1 MRTPIAN
8 PWRASATRTAKSLA
22 VIALAI
28 ASSALPAAV
37 AASAAPAGAS
47 GTQSCVAT
55 PIALGGT
62 VVTGAASQV
71 FQVAQSTPAWSA
83 IAVRAVPGADYDLEL
98 YSGFD
103 GSTCAVSGPLGTSG
117 ASGARVDL
125 IAGDFHH
132 LAPATVFPRAVRFSG
147 SPSASVTWSQS
158 QGALLSGSPA
168 ITRLMAA
175 SDLLEIWEVDLDA
188 GVNYAFQFDR
198 SGADLRLLLFGSP
211 MVGSYW
217 GGRNR
222 ALLEVTGC
230 TTYTPL
236 VSGTYALIVV
246 NDNGAAG
253 GYRLGVSDNGCACPP
268 ALGSGPTAVAAP
280 GAYRLDMSTRSQ
292 WFVASVRGAPG
303 SDWNLSVGTDAVSGA
318 NCVGGVIAESGET
331 GGVDLVAGDLANLS
345 QPPGVYYAALT
356 RASGGNGAVG
366 ELDGTATPLP
376 VGSTI
381 SDVMGSGVVE
391 LYVADLTAGASY
403 QLAFTRAGAGDTHAL
418 LFANPNGAP
427 TFLSRAQRALEIPP
441 GGVAQYTAPM
451 TGHYALVIVNDNGQ
465 SGSYTLSLIACAA
478 PPALNA
484 NQMTSTGGGG
494 EWYVQ
499 PYPGAAF
506 TAAGMRSEN
515 GSVTLTS
522 FPGGPGACPGAPQKT
537 TMDVNG
543 HTALLIGTAGAVGPQ
558 LDPEP
563 GVGATDAVIEADD
576 GRCRLRVNG
585 CAVTGDATHVM
596 RLYTL
601 HLEAGGI
608 YQLTLAVTG
617 QATFRMALFDPLAQP
632 GVALDRFAAVSESPS
647 NIAYP
652 SEVSRDFAL
661 VVVNDN
667 GQPGTY
673 TLQFKGCTTP
683 IPVPA
688 DTAYPIVV
696 PEAAKS
702 FLEVQPDAPGWGA
715 VAVRGAGWTTTM
727 FASATG
733 GVTGDC
739 YGTPLAAAVTDGHR
753 VELLA
758 GRFGGDALPVQPW
771 FPMATRTAC
780 GAMPADSIEWAAPS
794 SLPMA
799 SWVEPFRSG
808 SNLVDAWTA
817 SLDGGRAYGIVFE
830 HPDSVAYK
838 LLLFS
843 PKTKPGMQWLA
854 RGDATVE
861 TGRSV
866 DLQVPGNDAGQPWGL
881 VVVNDNGEP
890 GTYLL
895 GIYLGGAAVGGPNRP
910 PRTELRG
917 MYPNP
922 VRDRLRLEYA
932 LSTRAQ
938 VRIELMDL
946 AGRRVAVLDDGTREA
961 GVWNLQWR
969 PGAAGAGLHPG
980 LYLMRFTVDG
990 RTLER
995 RKVTILN

>member
-1 MRTPIAN
+1 MRTPIETAWLASAARTATVIAVIVIAGSAR
-8 PWRASATRTAKSLA
+8 PATAAAVPASATA
-22 VIALAI
+22 
-28 ASSALPAAV
+28 
-37 AASAAPAGAS
+37 
-47 GTQSCVAT
+47 TQSCVAT
-55 PIALGGT
+55 TIALGGT
-62 VVTGAASQV
+62 LVTGAATPV
-71 FQVAQSTPAWSA
+71 FQVTQSAAAWSA

-103 GSTCAVSGPLGTSG
+103 GATCAVSGPLGTSG
-117 ASGARVDL
+117 VSGPRVDL

-132 LAPATVFPRAVRFSG
+132 LAPATVFPRAVRFTG
-147 SPSASVTWSQS
+147 SPSASVAWSQS

-168 ITRLMAA
+168 ITRPMAA
-175 SDLLEIWEVDLDA
+175 STLLEVWEVDLVA
-188 GVNYAFQFDR
+188 GVNYSFQFDR

-217 GGRNR
+217 GGRTR
-222 ALLEVTGC
+222 ALFEVTGC

-246 NDNGAAG
+246 NDDGATG
-253 GYRLGVSDNGCACPP
+253 GYRLGVSDNGCGCPP

-280 GAYRLDMSTRSQ
+280 GAFRLDMSTRSQ
-292 WFVASVRGAPG
+292 WFVASVRGLAG
-303 SDWNLSVGTDAVSGA
+303 TDWNLSVGTDAVSGA
-318 NCVGGVIAESGET
+318 NCVGGVLAESGET

-356 RASGGNGAVG
+356 RASGGGGAVG
-366 ELDGTATPLP
+366 ELDGTAIPLA

-391 LYVADLTAGASY
+391 LYVADLVAGTSY
-403 QLAFTRAGAGDTHAL
+403 QLAFTHAGASDTHAL
-418 LFANPNGAP
+418 LFANPDGAP
-427 TFLSRAQRALEIPP
+427 TFLSRAQRTLEIPA

-451 TGHYALVIVNDNGQ
+451 TGRYALAVVNDNGQ
-465 SGSYTLSLIACAA
+465 GGSYTLSLTACVA
-478 PPALNA
+478 PPALTA
-484 NQMTSTGGGG
+484 NQMTSAGGGD
-494 EWYVQ
+494 WYVQ
-499 PYPGAAF
+499 PYAGAAF
-506 TAAGMRSEN
+506 AAVAMRSQN
-515 GSVTLTS
+515 GSVKLTS
-522 FPGGPGACPGAPQKT
+522 YPGGPGGCPGAPQKT
-537 TMDVNG
+537 TTDVSG
-543 HTALLIGTAGAVGPQ
+543 HAAMLIGTAGAVGPQ

-563 GVGATDAVIEADD
+563 GVGATAVIEADD
-576 GRCRLRVNG
+576 GRCRLPLNG
-585 CAVTGDATHVM
+585 CAVGGDETHVM
-596 RLYTL
+596 RLYTI
-601 HLEAGGI
+601 HFEAGGS
-608 YQLTLAVTG
+608 YQLSLAVTG
-617 QATFRMALFDPLAQP
+617 SATFRMALFDPLAQP
-632 GVALDRFAAVSESPS
+632 GVALDRFAALSESPS
-647 NIAYP
+647 SIAYP
-652 SEVSRDFAL
+652 SDVTRDFAL

-667 GQPGTY
+667 GAPGTY

-688 DTAYPIVV
+688 DTAFPIARAN
-696 PEAAKS
+696 AAKS
-702 FLEVQPDAPGWGA
+702 FLEVDPGSPGWGA
-715 VAVRGAGWTTTM
+715 VAVRGAGWTTSM

-739 YGTPLAAAVTDGHR
+739 YGQLMNSTTTAGSR
-753 VELLA
+753 VEVLA

-771 FPMATRTAC
+771 FPLATRAAC
-780 GAMPADSIEWAAPS
+780 GAMPPDSIEWAPPAA
-794 SLPMA
+794 LPMA

-843 PKTKPGMQWLA
+843 PKTKPGVQWLA

-969 PGAAGAGLHPG
+969 PGLAGAGLHPG